1 MTMGRADHPF
11 SIVPDLQAKRGPRI
25 MAVISP
31 RFSWT
36 LGALDDPRLA
46 GLRVCEA
53 MPGDPLEQI
62 ETDALDLL
70 VLEVA
75 PDEQASL
82 DRLSHFHQQHGDVP
96 VIAAIHDASLTLVR
110 RLLHEGVVDV
120 VGLPLEHEELAAAV
134 ASALARPGRGRAATA
149 QLAPMVAVMHS
160 VGGCGATS
168 VATHLAAALAG
179 QEDPRGDGQGAG
191 RPDSRSVALVDL
203 DLQFGSVADR
213 LSAHGRGSIRDLIEA
228 GNRLDADLMAAIARP
243 AASGI
248 KVFAAPE
255 EIRALEDVPTERM
268 IDVLDLLRRHY
279 GHVVLDLP
287 LNLTN
292 WLIFSL
298 MGADAIVMVV
308 EMTIPSLH
316 QARRRLDLLRSI
328 GVPDR
333 HVHLVVNRVERR
345 LFRTIGLQDVARTL
359 GQTVLGSVALEAP
372 AVAAAQERGE
382 LLIGHRGR
390 FVSDIATIARRLTDV
405 WQGGE
410 A

>member
-1 MTMGRADHPF
+1 
-11 SIVPDLQAKRGPRI
+11 
-25 MAVISP
+25 
-31 RFSWT
+31 
-36 LGALDDPRLA
+36 
-46 GLRVCEA
+46 
-53 MPGDPLEQI
+53 
-62 ETDALDLL
+62 
-70 VLEVA
+70 
-75 PDEQASL
+75 
-82 DRLSHFHQQHGDVP
+82 
-96 VIAAIHDASLTLVR
+96 
-110 RLLHEGVVDV
+110 
-120 VGLPLEHEELAAAV
+120 
-134 ASALARPGRGRAATA
+134 
-149 QLAPMVAVMHS
+149 
-160 VGGCGATS
+160 
-168 VATHLAAALAG
+168 
-179 QEDPRGDGQGAG
+179 
-191 RPDSRSVALVDL
+191 VALVDL

-328 GVPDR
+328 GVPDG